1 VRLASLRMGRARI
14 IKGVGRETNP
24 FDGDRVVI
32 ELGVRDG
39 KLAYIGAN
47 DIRTGGTTWVGEIRQ
62 EVTFKTGAEARAKGD
77 ETFAGC
83 ETARN
88 AALAL
93 PNVFI
98 GRELEEAL
106 AIDARDLIAKMDLP
120 PGNER
125 CVRTVLAAARN
136 ALIDVQVTTLAEAI
150 VEVRRLR
157 DTA

>member
-1 VRLASLRMGRARI
+1 MGRARI

-24 FDGDRVVI
+24 FDGDHVVI

-39 KLAYIGAN
+39 KIAYIGAIV
-47 DIRTGGTTWVGEIRQ
+47 IRTTAMTWVVDARQ
-62 EVTFKTGAEARAKGD
+62 EVTFKTGAEARANSD

-88 AALAL
+88 AAMTLHK
-93 PNVFI
+93 VFI

-106 AIDARDLIAKMDLP
+106 AIDARDLITKMDVP
-120 PGNER
+120 PGNEH
-125 CVRTVLAAARN
+125 CARTVLAAARN

-157 DTA
+157 DTG